1 MMKDLSIL
9 NVAGAMARHASARH
23 KVIAENVSN
32 ADTPGYKAQDLDG
45 FDAMKAERLYQI
57 VGDRGDRSLSLLRMM
72 QSHDIENASA
82 SPNGN
87 TVQVEDQMARSADAQ
102 AQHETALAIYRKSL
116 DLLRLS
122 FSSQR

>member
-23 KVIAENVSN
+23 KLIAENVSN
-32 ADTPGYKAQDLDG
+32 ADTPGYRAKDISG
-45 FDAMKAERLYQI
+45 FNAEQAERLYD
-57 VGDRGDRSLSLLRMM
+57 VAGARGDRALTLLRMM
-72 QSHDIENASA
+72 QAHELENSAA

-102 AQHETALAIYRKSL
+102 AQHETAMAIYRKSM